1 MGSRK
6 GGKGDNNNDDD
17 DPELLHDGR
26 GNRGKGGKGK
36 GLASA
41 TNAQRTLQLMLD
53 VMRTFADHLQYSTGP
68 EETYMASHRQIKESQ
83 QDQGKGKKR
92 KKPASQNKDSD
103 VAALA
108 GGAKDDD
115 KHDKH
120 DDSPSGGATQADKAE
135 ADGTNSL
142 PLMPS

>member
-6 GGKGDNNNDDD
+6 GGKGDNNNDDE

-36 GLASA
+36 GLASS

-68 EETYMASHRQIKESQ
+68 EETYMASHRQ

-92 KKPASQNKDSD
+92 KKPASQNKESD

-120 DDSPSGGATQADKAE
+120 DDSPSGGATQVDKAE

-142 PLMPS
+142 PPMPS